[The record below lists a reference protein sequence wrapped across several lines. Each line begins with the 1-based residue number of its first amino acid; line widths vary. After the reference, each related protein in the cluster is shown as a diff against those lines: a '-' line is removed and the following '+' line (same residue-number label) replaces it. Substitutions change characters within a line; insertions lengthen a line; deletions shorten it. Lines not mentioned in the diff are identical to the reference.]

1 MLNEGGVPAYNPVSL
16 DGNMPP
22 SLPPQDPSREHA
34 ITDSV
39 SVALHPA
46 DAPNALQHPVSAPR
60 PDARADAPA
69 DPAPP
74 DASDTPASP
83 VPPPPP
89 PAGYAP
95 GVLARPIS
103 AVVKRF
109 VVPHRSRPVR
119 LVMPRLRRTP
129 YRRMRPLSNRVL
141 RAWFKIT
148 SRLPRCFVIVIMT
161 SVFEAF
167 QRRQK
172 TPISTVGTV
181 RQRLLANTSSLA
193 VPLPTGAMFLSTS
206 MPPSPT
212 LTYIAVPASFFLY
225 AFYPKTRF
233 FSRCSPLV
241 LLRRFGTPVSGGPG
255 ERGGHH
261 F

>member
-1 MLNEGGVPAYNPVSL
+1 MLNEGGVSAYNPVSL

-22 SLPPQDPSREHA
+22 SLPPQDPSREHS

-39 SVALHPA
+39 SVTLHPA
-46 DAPNALQHPVSAPR
+46 DAPNALRHPVSAPR

-95 GVLARPIS
+95 GVLAHPIS

-129 YRRMRPLSNRVL
+129 YRRTRLLSNRVL

-172 TPISTVGTV
+172 NADLYCRYSATTTTRQYFELGGSAADWRYVLKHKYVTFTDPDLHRRAGELLSLRVLSEGALLLSVFSAGASSTL
-181 RQRLLANTSSLA
+181 R
-193 VPLPTGAMFLSTS
+193 
-206 MPPSPT
+206 
-212 LTYIAVPASFFLY
+212 Y
-225 AFYPKTRF
+225 AG
-233 FSRCSPLV
+233 
-241 LLRRFGTPVSGGPG
+241 LRGSGG
-255 ERGGHH
+255 EGGHH